1 MTLRARLQNVVV
13 KFWPSLGKIGL
24 LFVPDENLVF
34 CPEKT
39 LTAVIA
45 HIHYFPDAWK
55 GQAHTTKVKRVM
67 GSTLFPAPIIS
78 LKNETSRKKT

>member
-1 MTLRARLQNVVV
+1 MRVPTRAVT
-13 KFWPSLGKIGL
+13 FFS
-24 LFVPDENLVF
+24 DENLVF

-55 GQAHTTKVKRVM
+55 GQAHTTKVRV
-67 GSTLFPAPIIS
+67 SIRAFQVLKKAS
-78 LKNETSRKKT
+78 LT

>member
-1 MTLRARLQNVVV
+1 MY
-13 KFWPSLGKIGL
+13 F
-24 LFVPDENLVF
+24 PDENLVF

-55 GQAHTTKVKRVM
+55 GQAHTTKVWQ
-67 GSTLFPAPIIS
+67 SHFPESVAYESFNVFFKI
-78 LKNETSRKKT
+78 